1 MCSVLAPTTYDTL
14 VVTAPGLEHIT
25 QNELAA
31 LGVQPSA
38 DVQPG
43 AIPIRAPLQTLYT
56 LNLNLRSA
64 SRITVLA
71 ANFRARTF
79 AELERR
85 AKAVPWEE
93 WLPDAAR
100 VRLRVTCRKSRLYHS
115 DAVAERVAGAIGGR
129 TRAHVDLGED
139 DESDVGESQLLLV
152 RLVRDECSIRIDT
165 SGAHLHRRG
174 YRQAVGKAPLRETLA
189 AAMILGAQWDPA
201 TPFIDPFCGSGTIAI
216 EAALLALN
224 LAPGKQRN
232 FAFMGWPNFNR
243 RTWTGVLDRARSQ
256 ERTTLP
262 STILASDRD
271 AGAVDAARAN
281 AERAGVVNHLD
292 IRCQPISAL
301 APPASRGWL
310 VTNPPYGVRVGD
322 RDRLRD
328 LYATLGRVARDRLSG
343 WHIALLSAHPALDA
357 QLALPLEECFRTSNG
372 GLNVRLVARVPL
384 EHAGSSRDTSLVT
397 R

>member
-14 VVTAPGLEHIT
+14 VVTAPGLEQIT

-38 DVQPG
+38 DLEPG
-43 AIPIRAPLQTLYT
+43 AIPIRAALQTLYT

-71 ANFRARTF
+71 ASFRARTF
-79 AELERR
+79 AELERH
-85 AKAVPWEE
+85 AKAVSWEE
-93 WLPDAAR
+93 WLPEAAHVR
-100 VRLRVTCRKSRLYHS
+100 VRVTCRKSRLYHS
-115 DAVAERVAGAIGGR
+115 DAVAERVAGAIAGR
-129 TRAHVDLGED
+129 TNAHIDIGQD
-139 DESDVGESQLLLV
+139 DESSAGASQLVLV
-152 RLVRDECSIRIDT
+152 RLLRDECSIRIDT

-189 AAMILGAQWDPA
+189 AAMLLGAQWEPA
-201 TPFIDPFCGSGTIAI
+201 APLIDPFCGSGTIAI

-224 LAPGKQRN
+224 IAPGKQRT
-232 FAFMGWPNFNR
+232 FAFMGWPNFKR
-243 RTWTGVLDRARSQ
+243 SMWSAVLDRARAQ

-271 AGAVDAARAN
+271 AGAIDAARAN
-281 AERAGVVNHLD
+281 AERAGVLNHLD
-292 IRCQPISAL
+292 IRCQPVSAL
-301 APPASRGWL
+301 APPSSRGWL
-310 VTNPPYGVRVGD
+310 VTNPPYGVRVGE

-328 LYATLGRVARDRLSG
+328 LYATLGRLARDRLSG

-357 QLALPLEECFRTSNG
+357 QLALPLEERFRTSNG

-384 EHAGSSRDTSLVT
+384 EHAGSSRDASLVA

>member
-38 DVQPG
+38 DLEPG
-43 AIPIRAPLQTLYT
+43 AIPIRAALQTLYT

-79 AELERR
+79 AELERHG
-85 AKAVPWEE
+85 KAVSWEE
-93 WLPDAAR
+93 WLPEAAR

-115 DAVAERVAGAIGGR
+115 DAVAERVAGAIAGR
-129 TRAHVDLGED
+129 TNAHIDIGED
-139 DESDVGESQLLLV
+139 DESSAGASQLILV
-152 RLVRDECSIRIDT
+152 RLLRDECNIRIDT

-189 AAMILGAQWDPA
+189 AAMLLGAQWEQAAPL
-201 TPFIDPFCGSGTIAI
+201 IDPFCGSGTIAI

-224 LAPGKQRN
+224 IAPGKQRT
-232 FAFMGWPNFNR
+232 FAFMEWPNFKR
-243 RTWTGVLDRARSQ
+243 SMWSAVLARARAQ

-271 AGAVDAARAN
+271 AGAIDAARTN
-281 AERAGVVNHLD
+281 AERAGVLNHLD
-292 IRCQPISAL
+292 IRCQPVSAL
-301 APPASRGWL
+301 APPSSRGWL
-310 VTNPPYGVRVGD
+310 VTNPPYGVRVGE
-322 RDRLRD
+322 RDRLRA
-328 LYATLGRVARDRLSG
+328 LYATLGRLARDRLSG

-357 QLALPLEECFRTSNG
+357 QLALPLEERFRTSNG

-384 EHAGSSRDTSLVT
+384 GHAGSSRDASLEA

>member
-14 VVTAPGLEHIT
+14 VVTAPGLEKIT
-25 QNELAA
+25 QGELAS
-31 LGVQPSA
+31 LGVQPCA
-38 DVQPG
+38 AVEPG
-43 AIPIRAPLQTLYT
+43 AIPVRVPLQTLYT

-71 ANFRARTF
+71 ASFRARSF

-85 AKAVPWEE
+85 AKAVAWED
-93 WLPDAAR
+93 WLGDAGR

-115 DAVAERVAGAIGGR
+115 DAVAERVAGAIVAR
-129 TRAHVDLGED
+129 KQAHINFGED
-139 DESDVGESQLLLV
+139 DDDDTAEGQLILV
-152 RLVRDECSIRIDT
+152 RLLRDECSIRVDT

-189 AAMILGAQWDPA
+189 AAMLLGAQWDPSA
-201 TPFIDPFCGSGTIAI
+201 PLIDPFCGSGTIPI
-216 EAALLALN
+216 EAALLARN
-224 LAPGKQRN
+224 VAPGMQRT
-232 FAFMGWPNFNR
+232 FAFMEWPNFER
-243 RTWTGVLDRARSQ
+243 RAWRGVLDRARSQ
-256 ERTTLP
+256 QRATTP
-262 STILASDRD
+262 APILAADRD
-271 AGAVDAARAN
+271 AGAIEAVRANAARA
-281 AERAGVVNHLD
+281 GVLDHLD
-292 IRCQPISAL
+292 IRCQAL
-301 APPASRGWL
+301 SDLDPPSSPGWL
-310 VTNPPYGVRVGD
+310 VTNPPYGVRVGE

-357 QLALPLEECFRTSNG
+357 QLAFPLAECFRTTNG

-384 EHAGSSRDTSLVT
+384 ERADNSRDVPLMA